1 VASVDDH
8 FGSIGGDGDLRFGL
22 VGTGYWAQ
30 IAHARALASTPGIR
44 FSAVWGRSR
53 DKATDLAA
61 QYEATAYTNFEAFLA
76 DIDGVA
82 FSVPPDVQC
91 ELATRAAIAGKHLL
105 LEKPVSTSAATA
117 RALAEAARDAQVATI
132 VFFTA
137 RFSEQIRAWL
147 ADSADKRWTGG
158 QAVWLGGSTDD
169 ASPFNT
175 PWRREK
181 GGLWD
186 LGPHAISVLWASLGP
201 VTSVTADAGLGD
213 VRHLVLHHDDGRAST
228 ATLTVTAPPGLD
240 GFDLYLWG
248 QDGKSVMPALPD
260 DPADPLRVALAEL
273 VGNIRSGRTDHPC
286 DVQFGSEVTRLLA
299 SAQQQVDDRRR
310 ADAGR

>member
-1 VASVDDH
+1 MASVDDH

-61 QYEATAYTNFEAFLA
+61 QYEATAYTDFEAFLA

-147 ADSADKRWTGG
+147 ADSADKRWTGDRRC
-158 QAVWLGGSTDD
+158 GS
-169 ASPFNT
+169 
-175 PWRREK
+175 
-181 GGLWD
+181 
-186 LGPHAISVLWASLGP
+186 
-201 VTSVTADAGLGD
+201 GD
-213 VRHLVLHHDDGRAST
+213 PRM
-228 ATLTVTAPPGLD
+228 
-240 GFDLYLWG
+240 
-248 QDGKSVMPALPD
+248 MPARSTRHG
-260 DPADPLRVALAEL
+260 AARRAAS
-273 VGNIRSGRTDHPC
+273 GTSGRTRSRCSGP
-286 DVQFGSEVTRLLA
+286 A
-299 SAQQQVDDRRR
+299 SAR
-310 ADAGR
+310 